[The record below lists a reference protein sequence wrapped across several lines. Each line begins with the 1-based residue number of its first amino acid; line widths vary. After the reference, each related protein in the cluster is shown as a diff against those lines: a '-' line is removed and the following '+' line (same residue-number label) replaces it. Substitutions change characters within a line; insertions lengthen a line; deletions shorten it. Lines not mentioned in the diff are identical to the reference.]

1 MLEARNKIRKCLDR
15 CPSKETN
22 WSKHFHESFDK
33 FKEKLRTRI
42 KLFAIRNKIEPT
54 SAQNITKFLEY
65 ICWSTDLFKDE
76 FFR

>member
-22 WSKHFHESFDK
+22 GSRHFQESFDN

-42 KLFAIRNKIEPT
+42 KLFAIRNKNST
-54 SAQNITKFLEY
+54 HLGSEY
-65 ICWSTDLFKDE
+65 H
-76 FFR
+76 